1 MENENSDSNVL
12 VVLRASTIESTVLV
26 VVGGVVDVVD
36 VVAQQSRRAHTHT
49 HTHTH
54 TQTYTKSD
62 SERAKEQIGQAGKQ
76 TGRRHGGKE
85 SHTSEPE
92 PLQ

>member
-1 MENENSDSNVL
+1 MLLHNK
-12 VVLRASTIESTVLV
+12 
-26 VVGGVVDVVD
+26 VD
-36 VVAQQSRRAHTHT
+36 A
-49 HTHTH
+49 HTH

-62 SERAKEQIGQAGKQ
+62 SQIAKEQIGQAGKQ